1 MIEYK
6 QEFLCT
12 CLDDFKPMLE
22 EHWKEVA
29 LHQDSIK
36 LDPDYDQYYR
46 LEEEGALRCFT
57 ARDDED
63 TPIGYVVFFLRP
75 HMHYKDT
82 LWAYM
87 DILYVDPNHRGAK
100 VPINLIKFAEQCL
113 ERDGIDVVMLG
124 TKLHKDFGR
133 LLKFLGYT
141 PVETFYGK
149 RF

>member
-57 ARDDED
+57 ARDDEG

-113 ERDGIDVVMLG
+113 ERDGSG
-124 TKLHKDFGR
+124 GR
-133 LLKFLGYT
+133 DSLI
-141 PVETFYGK
+141 
-149 RF
+149 RRH